1 MNQNKLLKKVLV
13 IGQGYVGLPLALEIT
28 KARFQVTGLDINVGL
43 ISQLK
48 KGVSPIAGVTDNH
61 LKTALK
67 SGLFNLSSDID
78 RPLDFDIAIICVPT
92 PLNSSK
98 KPDLSYLISASK
110 LIGKNLKNG
119 NLVIV
124 ESTVAPG
131 TTRRVVLPILKEASS
146 LSAEQFLLAYSPERI
161 DPLNSEWHL
170 TNTPKIVSGFDLRSQ
185 EAVLE
190 FYSKFIENLVV
201 AHSLES
207 AEASK
212 LLENAFRLVNIAF
225 INEFWDFC
233 VETGLDIQEVLG
245 LSKTKPYGYMPFYPS
260 LGAGG
265 HCIPVDP
272 VYLLDCAQS
281 VGANIKILQAAS
293 EINSES
299 PLKILKKVKKNFS
312 SLLGKRILLIGV
324 AYKKNIS
331 DTRDTPVK
339 TLKDELERQGALVFW
354 HDDLV
359 ANWEGE
365 NSVPITSGYDLA
377 ILCTPHD
384 YLRMEALGATPLY
397 DPRHSV

>member
-1 MNQNKLLKKVLV
+1 LNQNKLRKNVLV
-13 IGQGYVGLPLALEIT
+13 IGQGYVGLPLALEIA
-28 KARFQVTGLDINVGL
+28 KAKFQVTGLDINADL
-43 ISQLK
+43 ILQLQN
-48 KGVSPIAGVTDNH
+48 GVSPITGVTDNY
-61 LKTALK
+61 LKSALK

-78 RPLDFDIAIICVPT
+78 RPFDFDIAIICVPT
-92 PLNSSK
+92 PLSTSK

-110 LIGKNLKNG
+110 LIGKNLQNG

-146 LSAEQFLLAYSPERI
+146 LSDDQFLLSYSPERI

-170 TNTPKIVSGFDLRSQ
+170 TNTPKIVSGFDPRSQ

-190 FYSKFIENLVV
+190 FYSKFIDNLVV

-233 VETGLDIQEVLG
+233 EETGLDIQEVLE

-272 VYLLDCAQS
+272 VYLLDCAQL
-281 VGANIKILQAAS
+281 VGVDIKILRAAS
-293 EINSES
+293 EINSAS
-299 PLKILKKVKKNFS
+299 PLKILKKVKKNFPN
-312 SLLGKRILLIGV
+312 LLGKKILLIGV
-324 AYKKNIS
+324 AYKRNIS

-339 TLKDELERQGALVFW
+339 TLRDELESQGAWVFW
-354 HDDLV
+354 HDNFV
-359 ANWEGE
+359 SNWLGE
-365 NSVPITSGYDLA
+365 SSVPITANYDLA

-384 YLRMEALGATPLY
+384 DLELSALGTTPLY
-397 DPRHSV
+397 DPRYSV